1 MNLDLSLHNAD
12 LYTGIDIH
20 RTGGKM
26 SIDLSDNVL
35 NLIGENVDGI
45 VSAIFP
51 RDEITLTGAAPI
63 PVYLV
68 VFHIVVHRFKKVR
81 YDNEMYQLL
90 IARH

>member
-1 MNLDLSLHNAD
+1 MKLDLSLHNAE
-12 LYTGIDIH
+12 LYQGVEISKV
-20 RTGGKM
+20 GGK
-26 SIDLSDNVL
+26 LSMDISDEIL
-35 NLIGENVDGI
+35 NKIGENADRI
-45 VSAIFP
+45 VSNIQP
-51 RDEITLTGAAPI
+51 RDEVTLTGPAPI

>member
-1 MNLDLSLHNAD
+1 MILDLSLLNPD
-12 LYTGIDIH
+12 LYNGIEVH
-20 RTGGKM
+20 QAGGKR
-26 SIDLSDNVL
+26 SIDLSDDIL
-35 NLIGENVDGI
+35 NKIGENADRI
-45 VSAIFP
+45 ITAITQ

-68 VFHIVVHRFKKVR
+68 VFHIIVHRFKKVR